1 LGTCGELPIILG
13 QVVLLQNQSNHS
25 QNWQQHK
32 RNIEECND
40 LLFSEVWGVHVSMA
54 TVEIKK

>member
-1 LGTCGELPIILG
+1 MLG

>member
-25 QNWQQHK
+25 QNWQQDK
-32 RNIEECND
+32 RNIEECKD
-40 LLFSEVWGVHVSMA
+40 LLSFLVWGVHVSMA
-54 TVEIKK
+54 TAEI

>member
-1 LGTCGELPIILG
+1 MLG

-40 LLFSEVWGVHVSMA
+40 LLFLSLGVHVSMA